1 MATSFDEIYCLN
13 AVIKSDIR
21 LSQKPSYEL
30 ELLNWKY
37 LQFAIK
43 EFMYDCRK
51 DLTDYIPFTSVK
63 YSFTGNGVDNIFQ
76 LTPAPELDMTP
87 EFYIGVQAAC
97 GQPVTVISKYQ
108 WDNEN
113 NTLTLDS
120 APLPGSNIEIV
131 VYQSGQ
137 FNEDLSID
145 EKTIL
150 ADAMNI
156 PYFEEAISNRKI
168 LDFTVYGGSIKMH
181 SQAEHE
187 KVLLS
192 ALSEQRNLVM
202 GEISNYSYRTAP
214 FGYAGL
220 GARTTCYYPHLC
232 RHPHAKKP

>member
-51 DLTDYIPFTSVK
+51 DLTDYIPFTSVR

-113 NTLTLDS
+113 NTLTLDN
-120 APLPGSNIEIV
+120 APIPGSNIEIV

-137 FNEDLSID
+137 FNEDLNID

-214 FGYAGL
+214 FGYA
-220 GARTTCYYPHLC
+220 CYYPHLC

>member
-51 DLTDYIPFTSVK
+51 DLTDYIPFTSTE

-87 EFYIGVQAAC
+87 EFYIGVQVAC
-97 GQPVTVISKYQ
+97 GQPMITISSYK

-113 NTLTLDS
+113 NTLTLDN
-120 APLPGSNIEIV
+120 APVVGSTIKIV

-137 FNEDLSID
+137 FNEDLNID

-192 ALSEQRNLVM
+192 ALSEQKNLVM
-202 GEISNYSYRTAP
+202 GEINNYSYRTAP
-214 FGYAGL
+214 FGYGGL

-232 RHPHAKKP
+232 RNPHAKEP